1 MKQKEARRVH
11 FVQAKSILSAQNGM
25 NIYRGCSHGCIYCD
39 SRSKCYG
46 FTHEFEDI
54 EVKENAPA
62 LLEQAL
68 KSKRR
73 PCMIATGSMS
83 DPYQPLELQ
92 LGLTRRCLALIERYG
107 FGATVLTKST
117 RVLRDL
123 DLLKSIHAK
132 TKAVVQ
138 MTLTTYDEALCRI
151 VEPRVETTAERARAL
166 RILRDEGIPT
176 VVWLTP
182 ILPFL
187 NDTEENLRGLM
198 DLCAEAGVKGVI
210 HFGMGLTLREGDREY
225 FYAALDRH
233 FPGLKEK
240 YIERYGMAYELP
252 SPNNAA
258 LCRIVHEACRK
269 YGMLDGAEA
278 CFAYLREFP
287 EKYEQTALF

>member
-1 MKQKEARRVH
+1 MH

-25 NIYRGCSHGCIYCD
+25 NLYRGCTHGCIYCD
-39 SRSKCYG
+39 SRSRCYG
-46 FTHEFEDI
+46 FTHDFEDV
-54 EVKENAPA
+54 EVKENAPQ

-68 KSKRR
+68 RSKRR
-73 PCMIATGSMS
+73 PCMIATGAMS

-92 LGLTRRCLALIERYG
+92 LGLTRRCLELIERYG
-107 FGATVLTKST
+107 FGVTVQTKST

-123 DLLKSIHAK
+123 ELLKAINRK

-138 MTLTTYDEALCRI
+138 MTLTTCDEALCRI

-166 RILRDEGIPT
+166 RVLRDEGVPT

-198 DLCAEAGVKGVI
+198 ALCVEAGVRGVI

-225 FYAALDRH
+225 FFAALDRH
-233 FPGLKEK
+233 FPGLKAK
-240 YIERYGMAYELP
+240 YIERYGLAYELP
-252 SPNNAA
+252 SPRNAA
-258 LCRIVHEACRK
+258 LCRIVHEACAAH
-269 YGMLDGAEA
+269 GMLEGPEA
-278 CFAYLREFP
+278 CFAWLRELP
-287 EKYEQTALF
+287 ERYEQTRLF

>member
-1 MKQKEARRVH
+1 MH

-46 FTHEFEDI
+46 FTHDFEDI

-68 KSKRR
+68 RSKRR
-73 PCMIATGSMS
+73 PCMIGTGAMS
-83 DPYQPLELQ
+83 DPYQPLELE
-92 LGLTRRCLALIERYG
+92 LGLTRRCLEIIERYG
-107 FGATVLTKST
+107 FGVTLQTKST

-123 DLLKSIHAK
+123 ELLRAINEK

-138 MTLTTYDEALCRI
+138 MTLTTCDEALCRI
-151 VEPRVETTAERARAL
+151 VEPRVETTAERAEAL
-166 RILRDEGIPT
+166 RVLRDAGIPT

-187 NDTEENLRGLM
+187 NDTEENLRALM
-198 DLCAEAGVKGVI
+198 AICAEAGVKGVI
-210 HFGMGLTLREGDREY
+210 HFGLGLTLREGDREY
-225 FYAALDRH
+225 FFAALDRH
-233 FPGLKEK
+233 FPGLKAK
-240 YIERYGMAYELP
+240 YIERYGLSYELP
-252 SPNNAA
+252 SPNDRA
-258 LCRIVHEACRK
+258 LRRIVHEACLRH
-269 YGMLDGAEA
+269 GMLEGPEA

-287 EKYEQTALF
+287 EKYEQTSLF

>member
-1 MKQKEARRVH
+1 MH
-11 FVQAKSILSAQNGM
+11 FVQAKGILSAQNGM

-46 FTHEFEDI
+46 FTHDFEDI
-54 EVKENAPA
+54 EVKENAPE

-68 KSKRR
+68 RSKRR
-73 PCMIATGSMS
+73 PCMIATGAMS
-83 DPYQPLELQ
+83 DPYQPLELR

-107 FGATVLTKST
+107 FGAAVQTKST

-123 DLLKSIHAK
+123 DLLKAINRK

-138 MTLTTYDEALCRI
+138 MTLTTVDEDLCRI
-151 VEPRVETTAERARAL
+151 VEPNVETTAERARAL

-176 VVWLTP
+176 VVWISP

-187 NDTEENLRGLM
+187 NDTEENIRGLL
-198 DLCAEAGVKGVI
+198 DLCVEAGVKGVV

-225 FYAALDRH
+225 FFAALDRH
-233 FPGLKEK
+233 FPGLKER
-240 YIERYGMAYELP
+240 YIERYGLAYELP

-258 LCRIVHEACRK
+258 LCRLIRETCAAHGILE
-269 YGMLDGAEA
+269 GAEA

-287 EKYEQTALF
+287 EKYEQTSLFG

>member
-1 MKQKEARRVH
+1 MH
-11 FVQAKSILSAQNGM
+11 FVRAKSILSPQNGM
-25 NIYRGCSHGCIYCD
+25 NIYRGCTHGCIYCD

-46 FTHEFEDI
+46 FTHDFEDI
-54 EVKENAPA
+54 EVKENAPE

-68 KSKRR
+68 RSKRR
-73 PCMIATGSMS
+73 PCMIGTGAMS

-92 LGLTRRCLALIERYG
+92 LGLTRRCLELIERYG
-107 FGATVLTKST
+107 FGATVQTKST

-123 DLLKSIHAK
+123 DLLKAINRK

-138 MTLTTYDEALCRI
+138 MTLTTCDERLCRI
-151 VEPRVETTAERARAL
+151 VEPHVETTAERARAL

-187 NDTEENLRGLM
+187 NDTEENIRGL
-198 DLCAEAGVKGVI
+198 LEICTEAGVKGVI

-225 FYAALDRH
+225 YFAALDRH
-233 FPGLKEK
+233 FPGLKGK
-240 YIERYGMAYELP
+240 YIDRYGLAYELP
-252 SPNNAA
+252 SPHNAA
-258 LCRIVHEACRK
+258 LCRIIRETCSSHGILE
-269 YGMLDGAEA
+269 GPEA

-287 EKYEQTALF
+287 EPYEQTSLF